1 MTRPT
6 YAHIDAAA
14 LRHNLSIARKHAGAA
29 WVMAVVKANG
39 YGHDIKVTVAALA
52 DADGFAVAS
61 LDEAVALRECG
72 CNKPVLLLEGIFD
85 AEEIALCSAYKFSI
99 VIHNREQ
106 IDLLRAAKPVGP
118 LPVFLKLNS
127 GMNRLGFDPRD
138 YARALADLEAMPML
152 RDITLMSHFATA
164 DDRHGISGQM
174 ETIRSCFDGLPYPV
188 SLANSAALFRYP
200 SSRGQWVRPGI
211 ALYGASPFPDQTAA
225 DLGLLP
231 AMTLHSRIIATQSLP
246 SGAPLGYG
254 QLWTAD
260 KPSRIGVVAC
270 GYADG
275 YPRHAPTGTP
285 ILVDGQ
291 RTRIVGRVSMDM
303 LFADLTEL
311 PAAGV
316 GSQVILWGKNLPV
329 ELVAESAG
337 TVNYELLCARAAR
350 VGLRDL

>member
-14 LRHNLSIARKHAGAA
+14 LRHNLSIARKHAGDAR
-29 WVMAVVKANG
+29 VMAVVKANG
-39 YGHDIKVTVAALA
+39 YGHDIKVTAAALA
-52 DADGFAVAS
+52 EADGFAVAS
-61 LDEAVALRECG
+61 LDEAVALRDCG

-85 AEEIALCSAYKFSI
+85 AEEIALCSTYKFSI

-106 IDLLRAAKPVGP
+106 INLLRTAKLAEPV
-118 LPVFLKLNS
+118 PVFLKLNS
-127 GMNRLGFDPRD
+127 GMNRLGFTPQDFEP
-138 YARALADLEAMPML
+138 ALADLKAMPML

-164 DDRHGISGQM
+164 DDDHGISGQL
-174 ETIRSCFDGLPYPV
+174 ETIQSCFNGLPYPV

-200 SSRGQWVRPGI
+200 ASRGQWVRPGI
-211 ALYGASPFPDQTAA
+211 ALYGATPFPDQTAA
-225 DLGLLP
+225 GLGLLP
-231 AMTLHSRIIATQSLP
+231 AMTLHSRIIATQTLT
-246 SGAPLGYG
+246 SGAALGYG
-254 QLWTAD
+254 RLWVAD

-275 YPRHAPTGTP
+275 YPRHATTGTP

-303 LFADLTEL
+303 LFADLTDL
-311 PAAGV
+311 PAAGT
-316 GSQVILWGKNLPV
+316 GSQVILWGKDLPV
-329 ELVAESAG
+329 ELIARSAG

>member
-6 YAHIDAAA
+6 YAHIDPAA
-14 LRHNLSIARKHAGAA
+14 LRHNLSIARKHAGDAR
-29 WVMAVVKANG
+29 VMAVVKANG
-39 YGHDIKVTVAALA
+39 YGHDIKVTAAALA
-52 DADGFAVAS
+52 EADGFAVAS
-61 LDEAVALRECG
+61 LDEAVALRDCG

-85 AEEIALCSAYKFSI
+85 AEEIALCSAYKLSI

-106 IDLLRAAKPVGP
+106 INLLRTAKLAEPV
-118 LPVFLKLNS
+118 PVFLKLNS
-127 GMNRLGFDPRD
+127 GMNRLGFTPQDFKP
-138 YARALADLEAMPML
+138 ALADLKAMPML

-164 DDRHGISGQM
+164 DDDHGISGQL
-174 ETIRSCFDGLPYPV
+174 ETIQSCFNGLPYPA

-200 SSRGQWVRPGI
+200 ASQGQWVRPGI
-211 ALYGASPFPDQTAA
+211 ALYGATPFPDQTAA
-225 DLGLLP
+225 GLGLLP
-231 AMTLHSRIIATQSLP
+231 AMTLHSRIIATQTLAR
-246 SGAPLGYG
+246 GMPLGYG
-254 QLWTAD
+254 RLWVAD

-275 YPRHAPTGTP
+275 YPRHAATGTP

-316 GSQVILWGKNLPV
+316 GSQVILWGKDLPV
-329 ELVAESAG
+329 ELIAESAG
-337 TVNYELLCARAAR
+337 TINYELLCARAAR